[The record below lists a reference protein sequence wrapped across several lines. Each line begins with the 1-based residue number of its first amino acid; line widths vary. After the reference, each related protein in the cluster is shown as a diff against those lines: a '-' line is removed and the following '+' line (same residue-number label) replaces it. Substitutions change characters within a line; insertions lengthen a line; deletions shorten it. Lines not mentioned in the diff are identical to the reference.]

1 MPQLTPESL
10 EQIRQQRHSE
20 SKGWIKV
27 GMSTCG
33 LAAGAGSVF
42 NALVEGVKVR
52 GLDIEVRQ
60 CGCSGACYCEPLV
73 EINVPGVPHTTYGNV
88 NADVAQWLLDAHA
101 CSKRIVE
108 KYVVPGLQQ
117 GVLAES
123 EIPVAGKPTDRTKE
137 YRIVLR
143 NCAAIDPL
151 SIEEYIGSDGY
162 QALRKVLWD
171 MTPQEAIGEILASG
185 LRGRGGAGFL
195 TGLKWR
201 FTREAE
207 GNEKFVI
214 CNGDEGD
221 PGAYM
226 DRSVLEGDPHA
237 ILEGMIISGY
247 AIGASEG
254 FFYIRA
260 EYPLAVER
268 IENAIRQAK
277 RYGLLGKNILGSGFD
292 FNLEVRL
299 GAGAFVCGE
308 ETALIA
314 SIEGKRGTPRPR
326 PPFPSVSGLF
336 GKPTCINNVETLANI
351 PRIIHK
357 GSAWFAS
364 IGTEKSKGTKV
375 FAITGKVKR
384 SGLVEIPM
392 GVTLRQIVMDLGGG
406 SHSGKPVKAVQTG
419 GPSGGVIPASLFD
432 TPVDFEHLGE
442 LGSIM
447 GSGGLIVME
456 EGDSMIEL
464 ARYYLDFCVDE
475 SCGKCAPC
483 RIGGRQMLVLM
494 DKINAGKGT
503 ENDIKMIRDIC
514 QAMWRASLCALGQT
528 APKSVLSTLRYFEN
542 EYRDALRSGAKK
554 NITFA

>member
-1 MPQLTPESL
+1 MPPLTSESL
-10 EQIRQQRHSE
+10 DQLRQQQQGI
-20 SKGWIKV
+20 SKGFIKV

-33 LAAGAGSVF
+33 LAAGAGSVYD
-42 NALVEGVKVR
+42 ALVEGIKER
-52 GLDIEVRQ
+52 GLNVEVRKSG
-60 CGCSGACYCEPLV
+60 CNGGCSYEPLV
-73 EINVPGVPHTTYGNV
+73 EINIPDTPHATYGNV
-88 NADVAQWLLDAHA
+88 NADVAQWILDAHV
-101 CSKRIVE
+101 CNKRVVE
-108 KYVVPGLQQ
+108 KYIIPGLNET
-117 GVLAES
+117 VRAEEDVPTSDKSLAE
-123 EIPVAGKPTDRTKE
+123 TKE

-143 NCAAIDPL
+143 NCGVIDPN
-151 SIEEYIGSDGY
+151 SIDEYIGVDGY
-162 QALRKVLWD
+162 QAVRKALLE
-171 MTPQEAIGEILASG
+171 MTPEEVISEITNSG

-195 TGLKWR
+195 TGLKWK
-201 FTREAE
+201 FTRQVVAD
-207 GNEKFVI
+207 EKFVI

-237 ILEGMIISGY
+237 VLEGMIISGY
-247 AIGASEG
+247 ATGASEG

-277 RYGLLGKNILGSGFD
+277 RNGLLGKNILGSGFD

-314 SIEGKRGTPRPR
+314 SIEGHRGTPRPR

-336 GKPTCINNVETLANI
+336 GKPTCINNVETLANV
-351 PRIIHK
+351 PRIIFK
-357 GSAWFAS
+357 GASWFAS

-375 FAITGKVKR
+375 FAITGKVKH

-392 GVTLRQIVMDLGGG
+392 GTTLKQIVMDLGGG
-406 SHSGKPVKAVQTG
+406 SASGKPIKSVQTG

-432 TPVDFEHLGE
+432 IPVDYEHLSE

-456 EGDSMIEL
+456 EGDSMIGL
-464 ARYYLDFCVDE
+464 ARYYLEFCVDE

-483 RIGGRQMLVLM
+483 RIGGRQMLSLM
-494 DKINAGKGT
+494 DKVIAGKGSDQ
-503 ENDIKMIRDIC
+503 DIQMIRNISH
-514 QAMWRASLCALGQT
+514 AMLRASLCALGQT
-528 APKSVLSTLRYFEN
+528 APKSVLSTMNYFYEEYQQALSGKEN
-542 EYRDALRSGAKK
+542 
-554 NITFA
+554 